1 MTPKPWLAVPL
12 VLLVLVSGLAA
23 QAPPPPER
31 FFDAAPV
38 EHDGVRLTVFYPTV
52 GTVRDIVA
60 LRQVG
65 FLDIPDLTVIGV
77 YHVREVS
84 NYEAAKTFVTGGG
97 YDWFKFH
104 AVDAAIGPDDLFRRN
119 ACTPEFETIVR
130 KSDGVIFFGGPD
142 IPPAVYGH
150 KTSLLTGIDDPF
162 RHYFEVSA
170 VFHLLGG
177 SQDARFMPLLASR
190 PDFPVFGICLGFQTL
205 NVGTG
210 GTLIQDIWTEIYYK
224 NTVEELFPLGEEAWH
239 TSPYAKLR
247 PDIRNLIRYS
257 FHSLDLAPKGMFSRL
272 LGFAAGSDHPR
283 ILSAHHQAVD
293 KPGQGWRVSAVSRDG
308 KVIEAMEHTQF
319 ANVLGVQFH
328 PEHARLWDGSLE
340 FVETPD
346 AAATTSFRAILE
358 NAPPSWEFHRKIW
371 EWYGNSLKRSAAGK

>member
-1 MTPKPWLAVPL
+1 MTFKQLKAAATLLLAL
-12 VLLVLVSGLAA
+12 ALGLT
-23 QAPPPPER
+23 
-31 FFDAAPV
+31 DCAAPTDRYFDTV
-38 EHDGVRLTVFYPTV
+38 PAEHGGVRLTVFYPSI
-52 GTVRDIVA
+52 GTVRDVAA
-60 LRQVG
+60 LREVG
-65 FLDIPDLTVIGV
+65 FLDIPDLTVVGV
-77 YHVREVS
+77 FHVKETS
-84 NYEAAKTFVTGGG
+84 NYEAAKTFVQDEG

-104 AVDAAIGPDDLFRRN
+104 AVDAPIGPDDLFRRN
-119 ACTPEFETIVR
+119 ACTAEFETIVR

-142 IPPAVYGH
+142 IPPSVYGR
-150 KTSLLTGIDDPF
+150 KTSLLTEIDDPF

-177 SQDARFMPLLASR
+177 SQDPGFMPLLASR

-210 GTLIQDIWTEIYYK
+210 GTLIQDIWTEIYFK
-224 NTVEELFPLGEEAWH
+224 TTVEELLPLGHELWH
-239 TSPYAKLR
+239 TSPFARLR

-257 FHSLDLAPKGMFSRL
+257 FHSLDLAPEGMLCRT
-272 LGFAAGSDHPR
+272 LGFAGSDHPR

-293 KPGQGWRVSAVSRDG
+293 KPGRGWRISAVSRDG
-308 KVIEAMEHTQF
+308 KVIEAMEHIVF

-340 FVETPD
+340 FIETPD
-346 AAATTSFRAILE
+346 AETTTSYRAILE

-371 EWYGNSLKRSAAGK
+371 EWYGAALRRSAAGR

>member
-1 MTPKPWLAVPL
+1 MTNLKPWLAAPF
-12 VLLVLVSGLAA
+12 VLLFMVSGLAG
-23 QAPPPPER
+23 QAPPPDR

-65 FLDIPDLTVIGV
+65 FLDIPDLTIVGV

-84 NYEAAKTFVTGGG
+84 NYEAAKTFVQGGG

-104 AVDAAIGPDDLFRRN
+104 AVDAPIGPDDLFRRN
-119 ACTPEFETIVR
+119 ACTEEFETIVR
-130 KSDGVIFFGGPD
+130 KSDGLIFFGGPD

-177 SQDARFMPLLASR
+177 TQDPRFMPLLASR
-190 PDFPVFGICLGFQTL
+190 PDFPVLGICLGFQTL

-210 GTLIQDIWTEIYYK
+210 GTLVQDIWTEIYFK
-224 NTVEELFPLGEEAWH
+224 NTVEELLPLGQEVWH
-239 TSPYAKLR
+239 SSPFARLR

-257 FHSLDLAPKGMFSRL
+257 FHTLDLAPRGMLCRV
-272 LGFAAGSDHPR
+272 LGFADSDHPR
-283 ILSAHHQAVD
+283 ILSAHHQAVG
-293 KPGQGWRVSAVSRDG
+293 KPGRGWRVSAASRDG

-319 ANVLGVQFH
+319 VNVLGVQFH

-340 FVETPD
+340 LVETPD
-346 AAATTSFRAILE
+346 AETTTSFRAILE
-358 NAPPSWEFHRKIW
+358 NAPPSWEFHRKLW
-371 EWYGNSLKRSAAGK
+371 EWFGSVVRRSASGK